1 MTGARVAL
9 TAGTLCLVVAAVYL
23 GSLETV
29 PPHVSATLVRDRCA
43 CAIEEAARGE
53 TLEHAD
59 ALDQLDACE
68 GVEVEVFDDSSVIVR
83 ATWIEWRALTV
94 REVST
99 RIDLREA
106 RGAVGSDSARA
117 RRCVGASG
125 DRPSE

>member
-1 MTGARVAL
+1 MTRAWSRFAL
-9 TAGTLCLVVAAVYL
+9 TAGALGLAVAVVYL

-29 PPHVSATLVRDRCA
+29 PPQVSATLVRDRCA

-68 GVEVEVFDDSSVIVR
+68 GVEVDVLDDRSVIVR
-83 ATWIEWRALTV
+83 ATWIDWRALTV

-99 RIDLREA
+99 RIDLP
-106 RGAVGSDSARA
+106 VARA
-117 RRCVGASG
+117 RPRWTGVAG
-125 DRPSE
+125 